1 MRLRG
6 FRVRGSKDIQDHDLE
21 FKDSDGSPLNIVHL
35 FGKNGSGKSY
45 IAGAIAR
52 AWSNSV
58 LSGGSAELPYLA
70 DMIRIDFEVGTEIV
84 ALHIRRG
91 SLEKSSTLAKVADVS
106 VGDKPHVRNGI
117 VYYSAGRGV
126 VTRSTVRSGGMLS
139 DSVANVFPPLY
150 DFTMREIRDSVI
162 IVDDWNLGL
171 DTESAEGFYGKLTRN
186 ALSKNNQLILFSSN
200 LPAKYIQ
207 ERACLKLSGR
217 TDPIQRSQSHLSAVQ
232 SFDEA
237 PNRVVIEVPHP

>member
-6 FRVRGSKDIQDHDLE
+6 FRIRGSKDIKDHDLE
-21 FKDSDGSPLNIVHL
+21 FKDSDGSPLNVIHV

-58 LSGGSAELPYLA
+58 LSGGNAELPYVA
-70 DMIRIDFEVGTEIV
+70 DMIRMDFEVGSEII

-91 SLEKSSTLAKVADVS
+91 ALEKSSTLAKVADIS
-106 VGDKPHVRNGI
+106 VGDKPFVKNGI
-117 VYYSAGRGV
+117 VYYSAGRGG
-126 VTRSTVRSGGMLS
+126 VTRSTVRSGSLLS

-162 IVDDWNLGL
+162 IVDDWDMGL
-171 DTESAEGFYGKLTRN
+171 DAESAEGFYGKLVRN
-186 ALSKNNQLILFSSN
+186 ALSKNNQLILLSSTF
-200 LPAKYIQ
+200 PAEYIA
-207 ERACLKLSGR
+207 ERNRVALNGR
-217 TDPIQRSQSHLSAVQ
+217 TDPIQRSQSHLSDVQ
-232 SFDEA
+232 KFDEA
-237 PNRVVIEVPHP
+237 PNRFVAPNG